1 MKKKY
6 TTFEQ
11 LDQDIKRSYLQAEID
26 KEELKL
32 SLHEAKDSLTPG
44 KIATAIIGGLAT
56 SAVLIKLLTPVASFA
71 IGRLLQKYKE
81 N

>member
-6 TTFEQ
+6 YTFDE
-11 LDQDIKRSYLQAEID
+11 LDQDIKRAKLQSEID
-26 KEELKL
+26 MEELKL
-32 SLHEAKDSLTPG
+32 SLHQTKESVTPG
-44 KIATAIIGGLAT
+44 KIATAIIGGMAT

>member
-1 MKKKY
+1 MKKNY
-6 TTFEQ
+6 TSFDEIDAD
-11 LDQDIKRSYLQAEID
+11 LKRLWLQSEID

-32 SLHEAKDSLTPG
+32 SLHETKDSVTPS
-44 KIATAIIGGLAT
+44 KIIAGLVGGMAT

-71 IGRLLQKYKE
+71 IGRLLQKYKQ